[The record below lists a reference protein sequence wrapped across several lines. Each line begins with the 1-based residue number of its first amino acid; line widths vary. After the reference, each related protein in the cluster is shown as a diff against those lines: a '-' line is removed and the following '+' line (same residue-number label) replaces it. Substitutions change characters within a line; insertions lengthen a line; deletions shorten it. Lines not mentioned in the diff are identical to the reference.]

1 MTRLAA
7 LSMLALCLMML
18 GGTRGPDWL
27 TEGGGVVAA
36 AGGYTLSIYDLFTG
50 DITDWEHNGTA
61 TTTGMVNLD
70 AVALQV
76 PGRGGYWYDTAT
88 DTGGH
93 AAAGM
98 PTTTG
103 VFCGIILYNDGVGN
117 IDQVGCGF
125 RVPDNANIGTTAH
138 WYDLKTQIDGA
149 FRWRVI
155 KGEANNS
162 TAIEDIIHDSTFTV
176 SDAGGDAVLVMLL
189 GLNENTELAYWHIP
203 QAELITA
210 QGGSAGSVDI
220 RDPATWGTADEC
232 VADTASTPLLD
243 ARPITCGTRVACS
256 VATCLGVTD
265 PANLTAT
272 DDIYPEDSH
281 SGNAVEFF
289 SATTAGR
296 TIGAFSAGEVNP

>member
-1 MTRLAA
+1 MGNTVITFLLFAIV
-7 LSMLALCLMML
+7 LVC
-18 GGTRGPDWL
+18 GGWQGIQSS
-27 TEGGGVVAA
+27 GVKIGGVVAG
-36 AGGYTLSIYDLFTG
+36 GGYTLSIYDLFTG

-103 VFCGIILYNDGVGN
+103 VFCGIILYNDGGF

-138 WYDLKTQIDGA
+138 WHDIKTQLDGA

-176 SDAGGDAVLVMLL
+176 TDVAGDAVLIMLL
-189 GLNENTELAYWHIP
+189 GLNENTEMAYWHIP

-220 RDPATWGTADEC
+220 RDPDTWGTADEC

-243 ARPITCGTRVACS
+243 ARPITCGTRVVCS
-256 VATCLGVTD
+256 ATTCLGATD
-265 PANLTAT
+265 PAPTTAT

-281 SGNAVEFF
+281 SGNAVVFF
-289 SATTAGR
+289 GAATAGR